1 MLDSQKS
8 TQMEVDPAISKDPQK
23 TTQTENELMESEV
36 IVTVDSQNVGS
47 QNVGSQ
53 NVGSQNNRL
62 QRPPQNGNEPMD
74 SQPIVSVYASNV
86 EELVTQ
92 STDESNPLN
101 IMRSPIRYSH
111 LIVAIFFY

>member
-23 TTQTENELMESEV
+23 TTQTENELMESEL
-36 IVTVDSQNVGS
+36 IVTIDSQIAGS
-47 QNVGSQ
+47 QNVGSHD
-53 NVGSQNNRL
+53 NRP
-62 QRPPQNGNEPMD
+62 QRPLQNENEPMD

-92 STDESNPLN
+92 STDESNSLN
-101 IMRSPIRYSH
+101 IMRSPIR
-111 LIVAIFFY
+111 

>member
-1 MLDSQKS
+1 
-8 TQMEVDPAISKDPQK
+8 MEVDPAISKDLQK
-23 TTQTENELMESEV
+23 TTQTENESEL
-36 IVTVDSQNVGS
+36 IVTIDSQNVSSQIVASQNVGS
-47 QNVGSQ
+47 QNVGF
-53 NVGSQNNRL
+53 QNNRP
-62 QRPPQNGNEPMD
+62 QRPSQNENEPMD

-111 LIVAIFFY
+111 LQFFLSF

>member
-1 MLDSQKS
+1 
-8 TQMEVDPAISKDPQK
+8 MEVDPAISKDLQK
-23 TTQTENELMESEV
+23 TTQTQNESEL
-36 IVTVDSQNVGS
+36 IVTIDSQNVSS
-47 QNVGSQ
+47 QI
-53 NVGSQNNRL
+53 VGSQNNRP
-62 QRPPQNGNEPMD
+62 QRPSQNENEPMD

-111 LIVAIFFY
+111 LQFFLSF

>member
-1 MLDSQKS
+1 
-8 TQMEVDPAISKDPQK
+8 MEVDPAISKDPKK
-23 TTQTENELMESEV
+23 TTETETESEL
-36 IVTVDSQNVGS
+36 IVTIDSQNVSS
-47 QNVGSQ
+47 QI
-53 NVGSQNNRL
+53 VGSQNNRP
-62 QRPPQNGNEPMD
+62 QRPSQNENEPMD

-111 LIVAIFFY
+111 LQFFLSF

>member
-1 MLDSQKS
+1 
-8 TQMEVDPAISKDPQK
+8 MEVDPAISKDPQK
-23 TTQTENELMESEV
+23 TIQNKNELMESEL
-36 IVTVDSQNVGS
+36 IVTIDSQNVSS
-47 QNVGSQ
+47 QI
-53 NVGSQNNRL
+53 VGSQNNRP
-62 QRPPQNGNEPMD
+62 QRPSQNENEPMD

-111 LIVAIFFY
+111 LQFFLSF

>member
-1 MLDSQKS
+1 
-8 TQMEVDPAISKDPQK
+8 
-23 TTQTENELMESEV
+23 MESEV
-36 IVTVDSQNVGS
+36 IVTMGSQNVGSQNVGS

-62 QRPPQNGNEPMD
+62 QRPSQNENEPMD

-101 IMRSPIRYSH
+101 IMRSPIR
-111 LIVAIFFY
+111 

>member
-1 MLDSQKS
+1 
-8 TQMEVDPAISKDPQK
+8 MEVDPAISKDLQK
-23 TTQTENELMESEV
+23 TTQTENESEL
-36 IVTVDSQNVGS
+36 IVTIDSQNVSS
-47 QNVGSQ
+47 QI
-53 NVGSQNNRL
+53 VGSQNNRP
-62 QRPPQNGNEPMD
+62 QRPSQNENEPMD

-111 LIVAIFFY
+111 LQFFLSF

>member
-1 MLDSQKS
+1 
-8 TQMEVDPAISKDPQK
+8 MEVDPAISKDPKK
-23 TTQTENELMESEV
+23 TTQTENELMESEP
-36 IVTVDSQNVGS
+36 IITIDSQNVSS
-47 QNVGSQ
+47 QIVGSQ
-53 NVGSQNNRL
+53 NSRPQRPSQNE
-62 QRPPQNGNEPMD
+62 NEPMD

-111 LIVAIFFY
+111 LQN

>member
-1 MLDSQKS
+1 
-8 TQMEVDPAISKDPQK
+8 MEVDPAISKDPQK
-23 TTQTENELMESEV
+23 TTQTENESEL
-36 IVTVDSQNVGS
+36 IVTIDSQNVSS
-47 QNVGSQ
+47 QIVGSQ
-53 NVGSQNNRL
+53 NVGSQNNRP
-62 QRPPQNGNEPMD
+62 QRPSQNENEPMD

-111 LIVAIFFY
+111 LQFFLSF

>member
-8 TQMEVDPAISKDPQK
+8 TQMEVDSAISKDPQK

-36 IVTVDSQNVGS
+36 IVTIDSQNVGS

-53 NVGSQNNRL
+53 NVGSQNNRP
-62 QRPPQNGNEPMD
+62 QRPSQNENEPMD

-86 EELVTQ
+86 EDLVTQ

-101 IMRSPIRYSH
+101 IMRSPIR
-111 LIVAIFFY
+111 

>member
-1 MLDSQKS
+1 
-8 TQMEVDPAISKDPQK
+8 MEVDPAISKDPQK
-23 TTQTENELMESEV
+23 TTQTQNESEL
-36 IVTVDSQNVGS
+36 IATIQS

-53 NVGSQNNRL
+53 NVGSQNNRP
-62 QRPPQNGNEPMD
+62 QRPSQNENEPMD

-101 IMRSPIRYSH
+101 IMRSPIR
-111 LIVAIFFY
+111 

>member
-1 MLDSQKS
+1 
-8 TQMEVDPAISKDPQK
+8 MEVDSARSKDPQK

-36 IVTVDSQNVGS
+36 IVTM
-47 QNVGSQ
+47 GSQ
-53 NVGSQNNRL
+53 NVGSQNNRP
-62 QRPPQNGNEPMD
+62 QRPSQNENEPMD

-101 IMRSPIRYSH
+101 IMRSPIR
-111 LIVAIFFY
+111 

>member
-1 MLDSQKS
+1 
-8 TQMEVDPAISKDPQK
+8 MEVDPAISKDLQK
-23 TTQTENELMESEV
+23 TTQTENESEL
-36 IVTVDSQNVGS
+36 IVTIDSQNASS
-47 QNVGSQ
+47 QIVGSQ
-53 NVGSQNNRL
+53 NVGSQNNRP
-62 QRPPQNGNEPMD
+62 QRPSQNENEPMD

-111 LIVAIFFY
+111 LQFFLSF

>member
-1 MLDSQKS
+1 
-8 TQMEVDPAISKDPQK
+8 MEVDPAISKDPQK

-36 IVTVDSQNVGS
+36 IVTVDSQI
-47 QNVGSQ
+47 VGSQ
-53 NVGSQNNRL
+53 NVGSQNNRP
-62 QRPPQNGNEPMD
+62 QRPSQNENEPMD

-101 IMRSPIRYSH
+101 IMRSPIR
-111 LIVAIFFY
+111 

>member
-1 MLDSQKS
+1 
-8 TQMEVDPAISKDPQK
+8 MEVDSAISKDPQK
-23 TTQTENELMESEV
+23 TTQTENKLMESEV
-36 IVTVDSQNVGS
+36 IVTMGS

-53 NVGSQNNRL
+53 NVDSQNNRL
-62 QRPPQNGNEPMD
+62 QRPSQNENEPMD

-111 LIVAIFFY
+111 LIVF

>member
-1 MLDSQKS
+1 MTLNALLDSQKS

-23 TTQTENELMESEV
+23 TTQTENQNEF
-36 IVTVDSQNVGS
+36 IVTIDSQNVSS
-47 QNVGSQ
+47 QIVSSQ
-53 NVGSQNNRL
+53 NVGSQNNRP
-62 QRPPQNGNEPMD
+62 QRPSRNENEPMD

-101 IMRSPIRYSH
+101 IMRSPIR
-111 LIVAIFFY
+111 

>member
-1 MLDSQKS
+1 
-8 TQMEVDPAISKDPQK
+8 MEVDPAISKDLQK
-23 TTQTENELMESEV
+23 TTQTENESEL
-36 IVTVDSQNVGS
+36 IVTIDSQNVSS
-47 QNVGSQ
+47 QIVGSQ
-53 NVGSQNNRL
+53 NVGSQNNRP
-62 QRPPQNGNEPMD
+62 QRPSQNENEPMD

-111 LIVAIFFY
+111 LQFFLSF